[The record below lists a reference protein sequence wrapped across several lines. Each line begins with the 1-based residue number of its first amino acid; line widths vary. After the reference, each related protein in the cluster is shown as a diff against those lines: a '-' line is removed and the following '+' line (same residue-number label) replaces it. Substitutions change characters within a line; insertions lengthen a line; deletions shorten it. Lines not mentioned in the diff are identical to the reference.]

1 MQHHLRSIQLFDI
14 VQKGVQYCLIWT
26 FDSCSILFD
35 SNIRTQRDGVECI
48 RVSGLGRGSFVGGP
62 YAWMR
67 LAYNLLKHS

>member
-1 MQHHLRSIQLFDI
+1 MLGRVAEVLDAS
-14 VQKGVQYCLIWT
+14 
-26 FDSCSILFD
+26 SCEVLEC
-35 SNIRTQRDGVECI
+35 RDGAECI